1 MLSSASSSAGA
12 PHYRNDG
19 SGRDTYVN
27 NASAVMSLTGK
38 VAPSQAA
45 RDSIDFWKSPM
56 RPLTHSRV
64 SSFGGSL
71 SSNTTTTSASALR
84 IAVPPGI
91 ATSGLVH
98 RNELS
103 SSYQRR
109 LFPPYSPAS
118 STSASPVSPVVATTV
133 GGSRPYSALV
143 YESSSHRTLRLGRT
157 GPVEKFEGKYVHAL
171 PTIVRK

>member
-1 MLSSASSSAGA
+1 MLSSSSSSAGA

-27 NASAVMSLTGK
+27 NASSVMSLTGK
-38 VAPSQAA
+38 VAPSRAA
-45 RDSIDFWKSPM
+45 RDSIEFWKSPI

-64 SSFGGSL
+64 SSFEGSL
-71 SSNTTTTSASALR
+71 SSAGSAASCLR
-84 IAVPPGI
+84 VAVPPGI

-103 SSYQRR
+103 AAYQRR
-109 LFPPYSPAS
+109 LFPAYSPPAS
-118 STSASPVSPVVATTV
+118 SSASSSSVLPPTAS
-133 GGSRPYSALV
+133 GSRPYSALV

-157 GPVEKFEGKYVHAL
+157 GPVETFEGKYVHAL
-171 PTIVRK
+171 PTVVRK